1 MTFIKGLF
9 RNTRHLTLNNL
20 KEKLRQVLHPFR
32 GRNKI
37 ILRCDMNYAG
47 EKKKIYIHSSLRDD
61 SIQFQSYNEIFFP
74 DFSFCCHDNLHS
86 IFPFVTGIFF
96 FIGILILWVG
106 TLDTESVQY
115 FRKGFHTLCRFSYGG
130 LRIMVVNLINRNY
143 YIILNIMFP
152 CIKIQT
158 QYKNEQYFCQIE
170 ILWQFY

>member
-1 MTFIKGLF
+1 MFFPWSQSSQMTFIKGLF

-47 EKKKIYIHSSLRDD
+47 EKKKNIYIHSTLRDD

-74 DFSFCCHDNLHS
+74 DLSFCYHDNLHS

-96 FIGILILWVG
+96 IIGILILWVG
-106 TLDTESVQY
+106 TRYGIY
-115 FRKGFHTLCRFSYGG
+115 FRKGFIHCTDSL
-130 LRIMVVNLINRNY
+130 M
-143 YIILNIMFP
+143 
-152 CIKIQT
+152 
-158 QYKNEQYFCQIE
+158 ED
-170 ILWQFY
+170 

>member
-47 EKKKIYIHSSLRDD
+47 EKKKIYIHSTLRDD

-74 DFSFCCHDNLHS
+74 DLSFCYHDNLHS

-96 FIGILILWVG
+96 IIGILILWVG
-106 TLDTESVQY
+106 IRMESISERASYIVQILLW
-115 FRKGFHTLCRFSYGG
+115 RIENYGG
-130 LRIMVVNLINRNY
+130 KFN
-143 YIILNIMFP
+143 
-152 CIKIQT
+152 
-158 QYKNEQYFCQIE
+158 
-170 ILWQFY
+170 